1 VAPSRGD
8 DAAGEAMIRVLLVED
23 ERPLAA
29 ALARWLRRQGMA
41 VDVAN
46 DGEAALVKARLVP
59 YDVVVLDRHLPVL
72 HGDEVCRRLVAD
84 GAETWILMLTAAD
97 TKDALVDGLDL
108 GADDYLVKPV
118 VLEELGARLR
128 ALARRAAG
136 PAPLVLAR
144 GDLELDPGRRT
155 VRRAGRP
162 VRLAPREFDL
172 LEALLRAEGRVLS
185 SAVLRRRLWDER
197 FEPFENT
204 VRVTLG
210 RLRRKLGDPPLIET
224 VTGSGYRI
232 E

>member
-1 VAPSRGD
+1 V
-8 DAAGEAMIRVLLVED
+8 IRVLLVED

-41 VDVAN
+41 VDVAD
-46 DGEAALVKARLVP
+46 DGESALAKARLVP

-84 GAETWILMLTAAD
+84 GAATRILMLTAAD
-97 TKDALVDGLDL
+97 STDELVGGLDL

-118 VLEELGARLR
+118 VLAELEARLR
-128 ALARRAAG
+128 ALARRTAS
-136 PAPLVLAR
+136 PAPPVLRR
-144 GDLELDPGRRT
+144 GDLELDSGGRA

-162 VRLAPREFDL
+162 VKLAPREFDL

-185 SAVLRRRLWDER
+185 ADVLRRRLWDER
-197 FEPFENT
+197 FEPFDNT

-232 E
+232 A

>member
-1 VAPSRGD
+1 
-8 DAAGEAMIRVLLVED
+8 MIRVLLVED

-41 VDVAN
+41 VDIAN

-72 HGDEVCRRLVAD
+72 HGDEVCRRLVAG
-84 GAETWILMLTAAD
+84 GAETRILMLTAAD
-97 TKDALVDGLDL
+97 TKDELVDGLDL

-128 ALARRAAG
+128 ALARRTAS
-136 PAPLVLAR
+136 PAPPVLAR
-144 GDLELDPGRRT
+144 GELELDPGRRT
-155 VRRAGRP
+155 VRRAGRA
-162 VRLAPREFDL
+162 VKLAPREFDL
-172 LEALLRAEGRVLS
+172 LEALLLAEGRVLS
-185 SAVLRRRLWDER
+185 SDVLRRRLWDER

>member
-1 VAPSRGD
+1 V
-8 DAAGEAMIRVLLVED
+8 IRVLLVED

-41 VDVAN
+41 VDVAH
-46 DGEAALVKARLVP
+46 DGESALAKARLVP
-59 YDVVVLDRHLPVL
+59 YDVVVLDRHLPAL

-84 GAETWILMLTAAD
+84 GAATRILMLTAAD
-97 TKDALVDGLDL
+97 STDELVGGLDL

-118 VLEELGARLR
+118 VLAELDARLR
-128 ALARRAAG
+128 ALARRTAS
-136 PAPLVLAR
+136 PAPPVLTH
-144 GDLELDPGRRT
+144 GDLELDSGGRA

-162 VRLAPREFDL
+162 VKLAPREFDL

-185 SAVLRRRLWDER
+185 TDVLRRRLWDER
-197 FEPFENT
+197 FEPFDNT

-232 E
+232 A

>member
-1 VAPSRGD
+1 V
-8 DAAGEAMIRVLLVED
+8 IRVLLVED

-41 VDVAN
+41 VDVAH
-46 DGEAALVKARLVP
+46 DGESALAKARLVP

-84 GAETWILMLTAAD
+84 GATTRILMLTAAD
-97 TKDALVDGLDL
+97 STDELVGGLDL
-108 GADDYLVKPV
+108 GADDYLAKPV
-118 VLEELGARLR
+118 MLAELGARLR
-128 ALARRAAG
+128 ALARRTAS
-136 PAPLVLAR
+136 PAPSVLTR
-144 GDLELDPGRRT
+144 GDLELDSGGRT

-162 VRLAPREFDL
+162 VKLAPREFDL

-185 SAVLRRRLWDER
+185 TDVLRHRLWDER
-197 FEPFENT
+197 FEPFDNT

-232 E
+232 A

>member
-1 VAPSRGD
+1 
-8 DAAGEAMIRVLLVED
+8 MIRVLLVED

-41 VDVAN
+41 VDVAH

-84 GAETWILMLTAAD
+84 GAETRILMLTAAD
-97 TKDALVDGLDL
+97 SKDELVGGLDL

-128 ALARRAAG
+128 ALARRATSAAL
-136 PAPLVLAR
+136 PVLAR

-162 VRLAPREFDL
+162 VKLAPREFDL
-172 LEALLRAEGRVLS
+172 LEALLRADGRVLS
-185 SAVLRRRLWDER
+185 SDVLRRRLWDER
-197 FEPFENT
+197 FEPFDNT

-210 RLRRKLGDPPLIET
+210 RLRRKLGDPALIET

-232 E
+232 A

>member
-1 VAPSRGD
+1 
-8 DAAGEAMIRVLLVED
+8 MIRVLLVED

-84 GAETWILMLTAAD
+84 GAETRILMLTAAD

-162 VRLAPREFDL
+162 VKLAPREFDL

>member
-1 VAPSRGD
+1 
-8 DAAGEAMIRVLLVED
+8 MIRVLLVED

-41 VDVAN
+41 VDVAH
-46 DGEAALVKARLVP
+46 DGEGALAKARLVS

-84 GAETWILMLTAAD
+84 GAATRILMLTAAD
-97 TKDALVDGLDL
+97 STDELVGGLDL

-118 VLEELGARLR
+118 MLAELGARLR
-128 ALARRAAG
+128 ALQRRTAS
-136 PAPLVLAR
+136 PAPTVLAR
-144 GDLELDPGRRT
+144 GDLELDSGGRT

-162 VRLAPREFDL
+162 LKLAPREFDL

-185 SAVLRRRLWDER
+185 TDVLRRRLWDER
-197 FEPFENT
+197 FEPFDNT

-210 RLRRKLGDPPLIET
+210 RLRRKLGEPPLIET

-232 E
+232 A

>member
-1 VAPSRGD
+1 VA
-8 DAAGEAMIRVLLVED
+8 ED

-41 VDVAN
+41 VDVAH
-46 DGEAALVKARLVP
+46 DGQVALAKARSVP

-72 HGDEVCRRLVAD
+72 HGDEVCCRLVAGGSD
-84 GAETWILMLTAAD
+84 ARILMLTAAD
-97 TKDALVDGLDL
+97 STDHLVDGLDL

-118 VLEELGARLR
+118 VLAELGARLR
-128 ALARRAAG
+128 ALARRSAP
-136 PAPLVLAR
+136 PAPAVLER
-144 GDLELDPGRRT
+144 GDLTLDPGGRSVT
-155 VRRAGRP
+155 RAGRP
-162 VRLAPREFDL
+162 VKLTRREFDL

-185 SAVLRRRLWDER
+185 TDVLCRRLWDER
-197 FEPFENT
+197 FAPFENT

-232 E
+232 P

>member
-1 VAPSRGD
+1 
-8 DAAGEAMIRVLLVED
+8 MIRVLLVED

-41 VDVAN
+41 VDVAHN
-46 DGEAALVKARLVP
+46 GEAALMKARLVP

-72 HGDEVCRRLVAD
+72 HGDEVCRRLVAN
-84 GAETWILMLTAAD
+84 GAETRILMLTAAD
-97 TKDALVDGLDL
+97 SKDELVDGLDL

-128 ALARRAAG
+128 ALARRAAS
-136 PAPLVLAR
+136 PAPRVLAR

-155 VRRAGRP
+155 VRRSGRP
-162 VRLAPREFDL
+162 VKLAAREFDL
-172 LEALLRAEGRVLS
+172 LEALLRADGRVLS
-185 SAVLRRRLWDER
+185 SDLLRRRLWDER
-197 FEPFENT
+197 FEPFDNT

-210 RLRRKLGDPPLIET
+210 RLRRKLGEPALIET

-232 E
+232 A

>member
-1 VAPSRGD
+1 VT
-8 DAAGEAMIRVLLVED
+8 RVLLVED

-41 VDVAN
+41 VDVAH
-46 DGEAALVKARLVP
+46 DGESALAKARLVP

-72 HGDEVCRRLVAD
+72 HGDEVCRRLAAD
-84 GAETWILMLTAAD
+84 GAATRILMLTAAD
-97 TKDALVDGLDL
+97 STDELVGGLDL

-118 VLEELGARLR
+118 VLVELEARLR
-128 ALARRAAG
+128 ALARRTAN
-136 PAPLVLAR
+136 PAPPVLR
-144 GDLELDPGRRT
+144 RSDLELDSGGRT
-155 VRRAGRP
+155 VRRAGRA
-162 VRLAPREFDL
+162 VKLAPREFDL

-185 SAVLRRRLWDER
+185 TDELRRRLWDER
-197 FEPFENT
+197 FEPFDNT

-232 E
+232 A

>member
-1 VAPSRGD
+1 V
-8 DAAGEAMIRVLLVED
+8 IRVLLVED

-41 VDVAN
+41 VDVAD
-46 DGEAALVKARLVP
+46 DGESALAKARLVP

-84 GAETWILMLTAAD
+84 GAATRILMLTAAD
-97 TKDALVDGLDL
+97 STDELVGGLDL

-118 VLEELGARLR
+118 VLAELEARLR
-128 ALARRAAG
+128 ALARRTAS
-136 PAPLVLAR
+136 PAPPVLRR
-144 GDLELDPGRRT
+144 GDLELDSGGRA

-162 VRLAPREFDL
+162 VKLAPREFDL
-172 LEALLRAEGRVLS
+172 LEALLRADGRVLS
-185 SAVLRRRLWDER
+185 ADVLRRRLWDER
-197 FEPFENT
+197 FEPFDNT

-232 E
+232 A

>member
-1 VAPSRGD
+1 
-8 DAAGEAMIRVLLVED
+8 MIRVLLVED

-41 VDVAN
+41 VDVAH
-46 DGEAALVKARLVP
+46 DGQAALVKARLLP

-84 GAETWILMLTAAD
+84 GAETRILMLTAAD
-97 TKDALVDGLDL
+97 SKDELVDGLDL

-128 ALARRAAG
+128 ALARRATS
-136 PAPLVLAR
+136 PAPPVLAR

-155 VRRAGRP
+155 VRRAGRS
-162 VRLAPREFDL
+162 VKLAPREFDL

-185 SAVLRRRLWDER
+185 SDVLRRRLWDER
-197 FEPFENT
+197 FEPFDNT

-232 E
+232 A

>member
-1 VAPSRGD
+1 
-8 DAAGEAMIRVLLVED
+8 MIRVLLVED

-41 VDVAN
+41 VDVAH
-46 DGEAALVKARLVP
+46 DGESALAKARLVP

-84 GAETWILMLTAAD
+84 GATTRILMLTAAD
-97 TKDALVDGLDL
+97 STDELVGGLDL
-108 GADDYLVKPV
+108 GADDYLAKPV
-118 VLEELGARLR
+118 MLAELGARLR
-128 ALARRAAG
+128 ALARRTAS
-136 PAPLVLAR
+136 PAPSVLTR
-144 GDLELDPGRRT
+144 DDLELDSGGRT

-162 VRLAPREFDL
+162 VKLAPREFDL

-185 SAVLRRRLWDER
+185 TDVLRHRLWDER
-197 FEPFENT
+197 FEPFDNT

-232 E
+232 A

>member
-1 VAPSRGD
+1 V
-8 DAAGEAMIRVLLVED
+8 IRVLLVED

-41 VDVAN
+41 VDVAH
-46 DGEAALVKARLVP
+46 DGESALAKARLVP
-59 YDVVVLDRHLPVL
+59 YDVVVLDRHLPAL

-84 GAETWILMLTAAD
+84 GAATRILMLTAAD
-97 TKDALVDGLDL
+97 STDELVGGLDL

-118 VLEELGARLR
+118 VLAELDARLR
-128 ALARRAAG
+128 ALARRTAS
-136 PAPLVLAR
+136 PAPAVLRR
-144 GDLELDPGRRT
+144 GDLELDSGGRM

-162 VRLAPREFDL
+162 VELAPREFDL

-185 SAVLRRRLWDER
+185 TDVLRRRLWDER
-197 FEPFENT
+197 FEPFDNT

-232 E
+232 A

>member
-1 VAPSRGD
+1 
-8 DAAGEAMIRVLLVED
+8 MIRVLLVED

-41 VDVAN
+41 VDVAH

-84 GAETWILMLTAAD
+84 RAEGRILMLTAAD
-97 TKDALVDGLDL
+97 SKDELVGGLDL

-128 ALARRAAG
+128 ALARRATSAAL
-136 PAPLVLAR
+136 PVLAR

-162 VRLAPREFDL
+162 VKLAPREFDL
-172 LEALLRAEGRVLS
+172 LEVLLRADGRVLS
-185 SAVLRRRLWDER
+185 SDVLRRRLWDER
-197 FEPFENT
+197 FEPFDNT

-210 RLRRKLGDPPLIET
+210 RLRRKLGDPRLIET

-232 E
+232 A